1 MSESPSKPPEEEAE
15 GKPSRSP
22 RALLRTILML
32 DDTPHSIALGTA
44 IGMFF
49 GMTPTVGIQ
58 MILVLSFAFVVRPF
72 FKFNKMAGVLTVYV
86 TNPLTVVPIYWACYK
101 IGTYFVA
108 GHVTYEKFAG
118 ILEYKGYE
126 EWSRT
131 VRSLVFDVGA
141 PLLVGSLLVA
151 TVSALLTYPAM
162 IWLIRQVRN
171 RQAEAAGDSAA
182 SEAGSDE
189 TSA

>member
-1 MSESPSKPPEEEAE
+1 MSQSPPTPEDQGQAKPP
-15 GKPSRSP
+15 RSP

-58 MILVLSFAFVVRPF
+58 MILVLTFAFLMRPF
-72 FKFNKMAGVLTVYV
+72 FKFNKVAGVLTVYV

-108 GHVTYEKFAG
+108 GHVTYEKFSG

-141 PLLVGSLLVA
+141 PLLVGCLLVA
-151 TVSALLTYPAM
+151 TVSALLTYPTM
-162 IWLIRQVRN
+162 IWLIRQVRR
-171 RQAEAAGDSAA
+171 RQAEAAGQTDAP
-182 SEAGSDE
+182 ETGSDDP
-189 TSA
+189 TA